1 MNKFLIDLPTVL
13 FAVVVIMFFKYSF
26 GIDL

>member
-13 FAVVVIMFFKYSF
+13 FAACVIMFFKYSF